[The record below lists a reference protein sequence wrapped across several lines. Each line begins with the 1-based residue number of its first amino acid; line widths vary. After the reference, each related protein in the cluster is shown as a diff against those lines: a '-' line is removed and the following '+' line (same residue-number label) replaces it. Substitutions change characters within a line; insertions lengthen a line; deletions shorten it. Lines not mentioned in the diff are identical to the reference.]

1 MQPNSVFIKRISA
14 IIAIITALIIL
25 GSVAS
30 LYACGWGSQG
40 GADYVPQERNPQQQQ
55 QQVTKSQPIS
65 SEQAKEIVSRYI
77 KPVNP
82 QLAVATPNDAG
93 PYYEVDLIGKNGET
107 VQVLGVDKFSGRIEV
122 LN

>member
-1 MQPNSVFIKRISA
+1 MQKKTKPSKRLYRVASVVAVLAFLVLETSVF
-14 IIAIITALIIL
+14 
-25 GSVAS
+25 
-30 LYACGWGSQG
+30 ACGWGSQG
-40 GADYVPQERNPQQQQ
+40 GADYAPQQRNQQQQ
-55 QQVTKSQPIS
+55 QQIAQRQPIS
-65 SEQAKEIVSRYI
+65 PDQAKDIVTRYI

-107 VQVLGVDKFSGRIEV
+107 VQVIGVDKFTGRIEV

>member
-1 MQPNSVFIKRISA
+1 MQPNSLFIKRLSA
-14 IIAIITALIIL
+14 IIAIVAALIIL
-25 GSVAS
+25 GSVS
-30 LYACGWGSQG
+30 TLLACGWGSQG

-55 QQVTKSQPIS
+55 HQVAKGQPIS
-65 SEQAKEIVSRYI
+65 SDQAKAIVSRYI

-107 VQVLGVDKFSGRIEV
+107 VQVLGVDKISGRIEV

>member
-1 MQPNSVFIKRISA
+1 MEKNSLFIRRLSI
-14 IIAIITALIIL
+14 IIAIIAALIIL
-25 GSVAS
+25 GSVS
-30 LYACGWGSQG
+30 TLLACGYGSQG
-40 GADYVPQERNPQQQQ
+40 GADYVPRQQNPQQQQ
-55 QQVTKSQPIS
+55 ITKGQPIS
-65 SEQAKEIVSRYI
+65 SDQAKEIVSRYI

-107 VQVLGVDKFSGRIEV
+107 VQVLGVDKFTGRIQV